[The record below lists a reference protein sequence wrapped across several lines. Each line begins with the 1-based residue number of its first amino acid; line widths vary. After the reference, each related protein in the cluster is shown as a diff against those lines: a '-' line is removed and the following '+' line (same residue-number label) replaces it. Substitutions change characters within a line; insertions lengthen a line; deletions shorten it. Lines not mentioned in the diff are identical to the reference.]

1 MGYPS
6 VSLQDA
12 KKDLSISFCRCQG
25 LDFYL
30 ASAFSQHLPQKLQRA
45 RFARFVR
52 AQLTAEGTREDGF
65 LHQVDACQ
73 GLLRYL
79 LGCALTRQQVVDEA
93 HDFVLFGEGWEQY
106 WEIF

>member
-25 LDFYL
+25 LDFYS
-30 ASAFSQHLPQKLQRA
+30 ASVFRQHLLQKLQRT

-52 AQLTAEGTREDGF
+52 AQLTAEGTR
-65 LHQVDACQ
+65 
-73 GLLRYL
+73 
-79 LGCALTRQQVVDEA
+79 
-93 HDFVLFGEGWEQY
+93 
-106 WEIF
+106 